1 MHRTF
6 AIKNVISRSLPL
18 MVLTT
23 VMRNDVIML
32 VVMVMCVFFIPK
44 SGVVGDNIENHINQS
59 EDY

>member
-1 MHRTF
+1 
-6 AIKNVISRSLPL
+6 